1 METFAELLNGIIA
14 EKQISQK
21 ELATACGI
29 SESAVSNYVSGNRS
43 PYLKQ
48 ACRML
53 DSLGYELVLVEKSK
67 KTNKRNTKDKK
78 TPLHK
83 NKSGYYDP
91 TAYRAIRKADA
102 ENDRERLTKLLNLI
116 FSISELSD
124 FHVEERIVL
133 KDLRTGK
140 IWR

>member
-14 EKQISQK
+14 EKQLSQK
-21 ELATACGI
+21 DVATACGI
-29 SESAVSNYVSGNRS
+29 SESAVSNYVSGRRQ

-48 ACRML
+48 ACRIMDAL
-53 DSLGYELVLVEKSK
+53 DYELILVEKSK
-67 KTNKRNTKDKK
+67 KTSRRDTKDKK

-91 TAYRAIRKADA
+91 TAYHAIRKADA

-116 FSISELSD
+116 FSISELSG
-124 FHVEERIVL
+124 FRVEERIVL
-133 KDLRTGK
+133 KDLKTGK